1 MNQVEIVLANTG
13 ERMRVEPGT
22 PVAQLAEEYT
32 KQRMA
37 EEGKAPWPVLGALVN
52 NKVEPLQYRIYNPKT
67 IQLLD
72 IQSRQGFR
80 MYRNSLEM
88 LLYKAVRDCYP
99 GARLSIDHS
108 LQNGFYC
115 RITPA
120 DPSVSPKWADSS
132 PKIGEQLGGGVGE
145 HPGGGNSSSPVI
157 GEGDRPEGVVEGY
170 VPLPPNDEVCRTV
183 REHMIA
189 LQEQDLPFV
198 AKTMLLKDA
207 IELIRNENMPKTLNV
222 LEHLR
227 QIYIEMNFLG
237 DTIHK
242 INGKLVP
249 STGCLTTWDFRQY
262 GDDGYMLQCADP
274 EHPDK
279 LSLYVETPKLFAIFR
294 EHYHWTELMHMSTIA
309 DYNRIVWGDGGQNLV
324 LLAEAL
330 HEKKYAEIADQ
341 VRQSGAK
348 MVLLAGPSSSGK
360 TTSCRRLSIQ
370 LSVLG
375 YDVNQLSLD
384 DYFLGRDRTPKLPNG
399 EYDFESV
406 DALDIP
412 MLNDHLNRL
421 FLGEEVKIPTFD
433 FKKGEPFFSG
443 KTLKLGPRSILVVEG
458 IHALN
463 PKLTAEI
470 AEELKFKV
478 YVSALTQISVDD
490 QNIIHGTD
498 NRLVRRIVRDNNF
511 RGWNALETLRRWPE
525 VVRGERK
532 HIFPYQ
538 ENANVMFNSSL
549 LYELGVLKRY
559 AEPLLKQVPEDCEEY
574 SSARQLLDFSELLL
588 PIDDRFIPH
597 NSIMREFLGGS
608 AFEY

>member
-1 MNQVEIVLANTG
+1 MKVEIVLANTG
-13 ERMRVEPGT
+13 ERKWIEPGT
-22 PVAQLAEEYT
+22 QVAELAAEYT
-32 KQRMA
+32 KQKIEA
-37 EEGKAPWPVLGALVN
+37 DGKAPWPILGALVN

-72 IQSRQGFR
+72 ITSRQGFR
-80 MYRNSLEM
+80 MYRNALEFM
-88 LLYKAVRDCYP
+88 LYTAVLDCYP
-99 GARLSIDHS
+99 QASLSIDHS

-115 RITPA
+115 RISSTEDGFVLP
-120 DPSVSPKWADSS
+120 DPM
-132 PKIGEQLGGGVGE
+132 
-145 HPGGGNSSSPVI
+145 
-157 GEGDRPEGVVEGY
+157 
-170 VPLPPNDEVCRTV
+170 EVCSTV
-183 REHMIA
+183 RDRMIA
-189 LQEQDLPFV
+189 LQEQDIPFT

-207 IELIRNENMPKTLNV
+207 IELIRDRHMPKTLYI

-227 QIYIEMNFLG
+227 QLYIEMNFLG
-237 DTIHK
+237 DTVHK
-242 INGKLVP
+242 INGKLAP
-249 STGCLTTWDFRQY
+249 STGCITTWDFRTY
-262 GDDGYMLQCADP
+262 EDGYLLLCADP

-279 LSLYVETPKLFAIFR
+279 LSMFSNTPKLFNIFR
-294 EHYHWTELMHMSTIA
+294 EHHQWVDLLHTPTVS
-309 DYNRIVWGDGGQNLV
+309 DYNRIVYNGGGQQLI

-360 TTSCRRLSIQ
+360 TTSCRRLSVQ

-412 MLNDHLNRL
+412 LLNEHLNAL
-421 FLGEEVKIPTFD
+421 FRGEEVQIPTYD
-433 FKKGEPFFSG
+433 FIKGEPFYSG

-463 PKLTAEI
+463 PKLTADI
-470 AEELKFKV
+470 DEELKYKV
-478 YVSALTQISVDD
+478 YVSALTQLSIDN

-511 RGWNALETLRRWPE
+511 RGWNAYETLRRWPE

-538 ENANVMFNSSL
+538 ENANVMFNSAL

-574 SSARQLLDFSELLL
+574 SIAQQLLNFSELLL
-588 PIDDRFIPH
+588 PIDDKFIPY

-608 AFEY
+608 VFEY

>member
-1 MNQVEIVLANTG
+1 MNQVEIVLVNTG
-13 ERMRVEPGT
+13 KRMTVEQGT
-22 PVAQLAEEYT
+22 TLAQLAEEYV
-32 KQRMA
+32 KQKTLA
-37 EEGKAPWPVLGALVN
+37 DGKAPWPVLGALVN
-52 NKVEPLQYRIYNPKT
+52 NTVKPLQYRIYNPKT

-72 IQSRQGFR
+72 ITSRQGFR
-80 MYRNSLEM
+80 MYRNALQM
-88 LLYKAVRDCYP
+88 MLYKAVHDCYP
-99 GARLSIDHS
+99 QARLSIDHS

-115 RITPA
+115 RITTA
-120 DPSVSPKWADSS
+120 
-132 PKIGEQLGGGVGE
+132 
-145 HPGGGNSSSPVI
+145 
-157 GEGDRPEGVVEGY
+157 PESM
-170 VPLPPNDEVCRTV
+170 PLPPNDEVCRAV
-183 REHMIA
+183 RDRMIE
-189 LQEQDLPFV
+189 LQEADLPFT
-198 AKTMLLKDA
+198 AKTMLMTDA
-207 IELIRNENMPKTLNV
+207 KELIRPLNMPKTFYI
-222 LEHLR
+222 LEHLK
-227 QIYIEMNFLG
+227 QLYIEMSFLG

-242 INGKLVP
+242 INGKLAP

-262 GDDGYMLQCADP
+262 GEDGYMLQCADP

-279 LSLYVETPKLFAIFR
+279 LSLYTETPKLFAIFR
-294 EHYHWTELMHMSTIA
+294 EHYRWTELMHMETIS
-309 DYNRIVWGDGGQNLV
+309 DYNRIVFNGGGQNLI

-360 TTSCRRLSIQ
+360 TTSCRRLSVQ

-421 FLGEEVKIPTFD
+421 FRGEEVKTPTFD
-433 FKKGEPFFSG
+433 FKKGEPYFSG

-463 PKLTAEI
+463 PKLTADI
-470 AEELKFKV
+470 NDGLKFKV
-478 YVSALTQISVDD
+478 YVSALTQLSIDD

-498 NRLVRRIVRDNNF
+498 NRLVRRIVRDNNY
-511 RGWNALETLRRWPE
+511 RGWNAYETLRRWPE

-538 ENANVMFNSSL
+538 ENANVMFNSAL

-574 SSARQLLDFSELLL
+574 SIARQLLDFSELLL
-588 PIDDRFIPH
+588 PIDDKFIPY

>member
-1 MNQVEIVLANTG
+1 MKQVEIVLVNTG
-13 ERMRVEPGT
+13 ERIMIEPGT
-22 PVAQLAEEYT
+22 PVEALAKDYVQKKT
-32 KQRMA
+32 MQD
-37 EEGKAPWPVLGALVN
+37 GKAPWPVLGALVN
-52 NKVEPLQYRIYNPKT
+52 NKVEALQYRIYTPST
-67 IQLLD
+67 IQMLD
-72 IQSRQGFR
+72 ITSRQGFR
-80 MYRNSLEM
+80 MYRNALEFM
-88 LLYKAVRDCYP
+88 LYTAVHDCYP
-99 GARLSIDHS
+99 KAMLSIDHS

-115 RITPA
+115 RIESA
-120 DPSVSPKWADSS
+120 
-132 PKIGEQLGGGVGE
+132 
-145 HPGGGNSSSPVI
+145 
-157 GEGDRPEGVVEGY
+157 VEGFE
-170 VPLPPNDEVCRTV
+170 LPDQMEVCRTV
-183 REHMIA
+183 RERMIA
-189 LQEQDLPFV
+189 LQEHDIPFTS
-198 AKTMLLKDA
+198 KTMLLKDA
-207 IELIRNENMPKTLNV
+207 TELIRPRHMPKTLYI

-227 QIYIEMNFLG
+227 QLYIEMNFLG
-237 DTIHK
+237 DTVHK
-242 INGKLVP
+242 INGKLAP
-249 STGCLTTWDFRQY
+249 STGCLTTWDFRTY
-262 GDDGYMLQCADP
+262 GDEGYLLQCADP

-279 LSLYVETPKLFAIFR
+279 LSLYSETPKLFAIFR
-294 EHYHWTELMHMSTIA
+294 EHYQWTDLMHMATIS
-309 DYNRIVWGDGGQNLV
+309 DYNRIVYNGGGQDLI

-341 VRQSGAK
+341 VRQSGAR

-360 TTSCRRLSIQ
+360 TTSCRRLSVQ

-375 YDVNQLSLD
+375 YDVNQMSLD
-384 DYFLGRDRTPKLPNG
+384 DYFMDRDRTPRLPNG

-412 MLNDHLNRL
+412 LLNEHLNAL
-421 FLGEEVKIPTFD
+421 FRGEEVKIPTFD
-433 FKKGEPFFSG
+433 FKKGEPFYSG

-470 AEELKFKV
+470 DEALKFKV
-478 YVSALTQISVDD
+478 YVSALTQLSIDA

-511 RGWNALETLRRWPE
+511 RGWNAYETLRRWPE

-538 ENANVMFNSSL
+538 ENANVMFNSAL

-574 SSARQLLDFSELLL
+574 SIAQQLLNFSELLL
-588 PIDDRFIPH
+588 PIDDKFIPY

-608 AFEY
+608 VFEY